1 MHQCSPAQCLRV
13 NTALTFSS
21 NTSPS
26 HKTAET
32 VFENTNQTV
41 LALTNAVQILTI
53 SVCWQVSSYSS
64 FPLHYQ
70 FWQITQSLVWLIQL
84 WGFGIVYLIWWP
96 RLVTPL
102 TSTISIVLLNK
113 QQLTERGLFVKKKV
127 LWQYKLKKT
136 SWEMLGQWNI
146 VLPCE
151 FTSKIN
157 RICLGQKWNTLMT
170 SGPCRSSPA
179 VHWPSCCVPALGH
192 TGAVT
197 CLTGQGNMTRI
208 AFCAVLALKAVS
220 LQSIVYGLI
229 STELGP
235 FTVERRLQGQV

>member
-1 MHQCSPAQCLRV
+1 MIAQGLRV

-26 HKTAET
+26 YKTAEG
-32 VFENTNQTV
+32 VFENINQTV
-41 LALTNAVQILTI
+41 LALIDAVQILTI
-53 SVCWQVSSYSS
+53 SLCWQVSSYSS
-64 FPLHYQ
+64 FPLHCQ
-70 FWQITQSLVWLIQL
+70 FWQITESLVWLIQL
-84 WGFGIVYLIWWP
+84 WGFGIVYLIWWL
-96 RLVTPL
+96 RLDTPL
-102 TSTISIVLLNK
+102 TSTINIVLLSK

-127 LWQYKLKKT
+127 VWQCKLKKT

-151 FTSKIN
+151 FTCKIN
-157 RICLGQKWNTLMT
+157 HICPGQKWNTLMT
-170 SGPCRSSPA
+170 SGPCRPSPA
-179 VHWPSCCVPALGH
+179 VHWHSCCVPALGH

-197 CLTGQGNMTRI
+197 CLTGQDNETQI

-229 STELGP
+229 STELEA
-235 FTVERRLQGQV
+235 FAVERKLQGQA